1 MRILRSVFIG
11 LLLGV
16 LLSIILLFIFSLRYD
31 REISRYVFTAI
42 DKRIEPELYA
52 EDIQVQLLRHFP
64 FASVNLN
71 NSALYSPQKQDTLL
85 KAENLIFKF
94 DLISFLTSNYLVEEI
109 RVENASVKLVVNE
122 YGELNFR
129 QILQTQG
136 SPTDSFSL
144 DLQAVQFHKTNISYE
159 NRQQDFLLEY
169 SSDHSSLSGNF
180 KKSEIDLQTDLNG
193 EVLRFTSG
201 KINYSNT
208 TLDGHFEMKSADH
221 ELLLAGEKFKLGGI
235 RLNFSGSYFQLDK
248 KLHLQYQ
255 SEGQQAKKLQHL
267 ISPFLREAQKKIA
280 VNKGDYLLQGTVDY
294 QRRGNPALQ
303 IHTNFYLHNLN
314 GNLSLSHPFP
324 FKHLMATGRLSFSPG
339 NISCKLDSFQI
350 QSGDSKLKGDLY
362 YDQKNNQAFY
372 LNTTGNVQLQDI
384 TQISSLDSLIEA
396 SGQMTLKASY
406 KGNLNHF
413 LDQFKTSLKHNTLPM
428 NLDFKDANIRFKN
441 RGITIRNINGKITKE
456 RQIKAE
462 QLYFEAGK
470 NDFRIDGTIRLLP
483 FYSINARLYS
493 NSISINELQLL
504 FSEENRQA
512 PQSLPEFPDSL
523 YLNLQFDVEN
533 LTAGKFKGERV
544 RGNFN
549 YKPKMIS
556 LNQIS
561 FDGFGG
567 NTRMNGVIVQKLN
580 REIDIHG
587 RTHFQE
593 LNIDEVFTSLNNFGQ
608 EYLIDKNLKGTISG
622 DLHVSAQWDRNLK
635 INPESLNAQSNIS
648 IENGELINFEPM
660 MGLSRFIAVEELK
673 HIRFSTLKNE
683 ISIQNQEIIIPLMDI
698 ESSAFNISGSGKHRF
713 DNAFSYRLKVYL
725 SEVLSREADI
735 KKGSS
740 FGAIEDDGLGRT
752 AVFLAIEGTPDDYK
766 VRYDRKRAMD
776 NFRDKMKEEKKSLK
790 QILNEEFGWFDK
802 DSSKKE
808 APQSDLEKSRQ
819 QKKKS
824 KAKKDTTQ
832 QFIIEW
838 EEDSTSF

>member
-1 MRILRSVFIG
+1 MRILRSVLIG

-16 LLSIILLFIFSLRYD
+16 LLSVILLFIFSLRYD

-64 FASVNLN
+64 FASVNLK
-71 NSALYSPQKQDTLL
+71 NSALYSPLQNDTLL

-109 RVENASVKLVVNE
+109 RLEKASLKMVVNE
-122 YGELNFR
+122 SGELNFR
-129 QILQTQG
+129 QILQTKS
-136 SPTDSFSL
+136 SPADSFSL
-144 DLQAVQFHKTNISYE
+144 DLKAVQFYKSNISYE
-159 NRQQDFLLEY
+159 NKQQDLHLLFFSEN
-169 SSDHSSLSGNF
+169 SSLSGNF
-180 KKSEIDLQTDLNG
+180 KKSEIDLKTDLKG
-193 EVLRFTSG
+193 ELLSLTSG
-201 KINYSNT
+201 KINYRNT
-208 TLDGHFEMKSADH
+208 ALDGHFEMKSVDH
-221 ELLLAGEKFKLGGI
+221 ELLLLGDNFKFGGL
-235 RLNFSGSYFQLDK
+235 RLNFNGSYFQLEK

-255 SEGQQAKKLQHL
+255 SEGQQAKKLQSL
-267 ISPFLREAQKKIA
+267 ILPLLNESLNKVA
-280 VNKGDYLLQGTVDY
+280 VNKGNYYLQGTVDY

-303 IHTNFYLHNLN
+303 VYTNFRLN
-314 GNLSLSHPFP
+314 NLSGDLKFKHPFSY
-324 FKHLMATGRLSFSPG
+324 KHLMATGTLSFSPG
-339 NISCKLDSFQI
+339 NLACTLDSFQI
-350 QSGDSKLKGDLY
+350 QSGDSKLKGKLY
-362 YDQKNNQAFY
+362 YDQKNNQAFH
-372 LNTTGNVQLQDI
+372 LTTSASMQLQDI
-384 TQISSLDSLIEA
+384 TKIPSLDSLIEA
-396 SGQMTLKASY
+396 RGKMSLTSSY
-406 KGNLNHF
+406 KGNLDNF
-413 LDQFKTSLKHNTLPM
+413 LDQFKTSLKYNTLPM
-428 NLDFKDANIRFKN
+428 HIDFEEAHITFKD
-441 RGITIRNINGKITKE
+441 RGITISNINGKINKE

-462 QLYFEAGK
+462 QLYFEAGQ

-483 FYSINARLYS
+483 FYSINARLSS
-493 NSISINELQLL
+493 NSISVNELQLL

-512 PQSLPEFPDSL
+512 AQSLPEFPDSL
-523 YLNLQFDVEN
+523 YLNLQFNVGK
-533 LTAGKFKGERV
+533 LTAGKFTGEKVKG
-544 RGNFN
+544 NLN
-549 YKPKMIS
+549 YKPRMIS

-587 RTHFQE
+587 RTNFRE
-593 LNIDEVFTSLNNFGQ
+593 LNIDELFTSLNNFGQ

-635 INPESLNAQSNIS
+635 INSESLNAQSNIS

-660 MGLSRFIAVEELK
+660 MGLSRFISVDELK

-683 ISIQNQEIIIPLMDI
+683 ISIQNQEIIIPFMDI
-698 ESSAFNISGSGKHRF
+698 ESSAFNISGSGKHSF
-713 DNAFSYRLKVYL
+713 NNEFSYRIKVYL
-725 SEVLSREADI
+725 SEVLSKKADI

-790 QILNEEFGWFDK
+790 KILNEEFGWFDK
-802 DSSKKE
+802 DSSKEKNH
-808 APQSDLEKSRQ
+808 QKDLEIIREKN
-819 QKKKS
+819 KKK
-824 KAKKDTTQ
+824 KAKQDTTQ